1 MGHHHART
9 YSTSCAAQPVLL
21 CCSSAWHES
30 ARRQKRARSGR
41 GTVSYRRD
49 GGALLS
55 LGTTGREC
63 WSSIKARVGPVRG
76 VPPDSVQ
83 YRPCSDRATCVH
95 FNRFQELLYSK
106 VKAPHAARRFR
117 WFSVGVVRTKLR
129 CRVTVRGVWSV
140 SRRAVC
146 CSSAAASM
154 RARNLLPSLQPRD
167 SSSRP
172 VFAVAWR
179 ACRT

>member
-21 CCSSAWHES
+21 CCLSAWHES

-63 WSSIKARVGPVRG
+63 WSSIKARVPSNTGRVR
-76 VPPDSVQ
+76 
-83 YRPCSDRATCVH
+83 CSDRATSCVH

>member
-30 ARRQKRARSGR
+30 ARRQNRARSGR
-41 GTVSYRRD
+41 GPVSYRRD

-63 WSSIKARVGPVRG
+63 WSSIKARVPSL
-76 VPPDSVQ
+76 PDLRSNTG
-83 YRPCSDRATCVH
+83 RNRATCVH